1 MYELPQLILHGTPRH
16 MGEQHGTALAAQIRE
31 FVAMRFAATAEFLT
45 ALGHPSLGPLIE
57 VARQSLTVYAGW
69 HPEGYEEHCGIA
81 RGAGVDAAELY
92 AAANMTDMRDA
103 LAYAEHVGSAAQ
115 VPHGVPADGE
125 GCSTVL
131 LPGAWTASGQQLVA
145 QTWDLNPQDLDY
157 VVAIHRRPERGPA
170 TWSVTCTGCL
180 SLVGMNS
187 AGLSVGT
194 TNIKTQGSR
203 PGVGY
208 MGILHRML
216 SCDNFADAANACT
229 HAPRA
234 AAHTYW
240 LADGEHLA
248 DWETTAW
255 SVRQRH
261 HGEQPLVRT
270 NHCLIEAHA
279 RCEVEAPSSSSRA
292 RLQRLRQQVVQSHAH
307 DLATLK
313 QLFSDRSD
321 GVDSINR
328 LPEDDQ
334 GTATNSV
341 VICEPASR
349 RMWACRGPADR
360 GHWYELGFAGA

>member
-1 MYELPQLILHGTPRH
+1 MSTYDLRQLTVFGAPTQ
-16 MGEQHGTALAAQIRE
+16 MGEQHGAALAAQIRA
-31 FVAMRFAATAEFLT
+31 FIAMRFEATNEFLS
-45 ALGHPSLGPLIE
+45 ALGHPSLAPLIE
-57 VARQSLTVYAGW
+57 VARQSLQVHAEW
-69 HPEGYEEHCGIA
+69 HREGYEEHCGIA

-103 LAYAEHVGSAAQ
+103 LAYAEQ
-115 VPHGVPADGE
+115 VAHGLPADAE

-131 LPGAWTASGQQLVA
+131 LPRTWTASGQQLVA

-157 VVAIHRRPERGPA
+157 VVAIHRQPARGPA
-170 TWSVTCTGCL
+170 SWSVTCTGCL

-187 AGLSVGT
+187 AGLAVGT

-208 MGILHRML
+208 MGILHKML
-216 SCDNFADAANACT
+216 SCDNFTDAAAACT

-261 HGEQPLVRT
+261 HGDEPLLRT
-270 NHCLIEAHA
+270 NHCLVEAHA

-292 RLQRLRQQVVQSHAH
+292 RLQRLRHQVVQSRGH
-307 DLATLK
+307 DLASLK
-313 QLFSDRSD
+313 KLFADRSD

-328 LPEDDQ
+328 LPEDGQ

-360 GHWYELGFAGA
+360 GHWYELAFAAR

>member
-1 MYELPQLILHGTPRH
+1 MSIYELQTLTVRGTPQQL
-16 MGEQHGTALAAQIRE
+16 GEQHGEALRSQINA
-31 FVAMRFAATAEFLT
+31 FVAMRFEATAEFLT
-45 ALGHPSLGPLIE
+45 ALGHRSLAPLVDI
-57 VARQSLTVYAGW
+57 ARQSLAIHAGW
-69 HPEGYEEHCGIA
+69 HPEGHQEHCAIA
-81 RGAGVDAAELY
+81 RAAGVDAAELY

-103 LAYAEHVGSAAQ
+103 LAYAGR
-115 VPHGVPADGE
+115 VPHGLPADAE

-131 LPGAWTASGQQLVA
+131 LPGAWTADGQQLVA
-145 QTWDLNPQDLDY
+145 QTWDLNPQDLEY
-157 VVAIHRRPERGPA
+157 VVAIQRIPSRGPA

-187 AGLSVGT
+187 SGIAVGT

-216 SCDNFADAANACT
+216 SLDNFTNAADACST
-229 HAPRA
+229 APRA

-240 LADGEHLA
+240 LADGQQLA

-255 SVRQRH
+255 SVTRRTPSDH
-261 HGEQPLVRT
+261 PLVRT

-279 RCEVEAPSSSSRA
+279 HHEVEAPSPSSRA
-292 RLQRLRQQVVQSHAH
+292 RLQRLRQQVERSHGH
-307 DLATLK
+307 DLASLK
-313 QLFSDRSD
+313 RLFADRSD

-328 LPEDDQ
+328 LPEDGQ

-341 VICEPASR
+341 VVCEPATR

-360 GHWYELGFAGA
+360 GHWYELGFGTE